1 MPALA
6 EKIEAKCRAFAEEL
20 AELVQVT
27 VRDAFAEV
35 TINGV
40 RSPGPV
46 RVERPRSNGLTK
58 HEKRSPMAIEKLTR
72 ELQAHIDRYPGN
84 GIEGLA
90 RQLGCA
96 SRELSLPIK
105 KLIAGGAI
113 RAEGVARATKY
124 FPVGKGS

>member
-1 MPALA
+1 MAALA

-27 VRDAFAEV
+27 VSEAFAEV

-46 RVERPRSNGLTK
+46 RVERPRPNGLAK
-58 HEKRSPMAIEKLTR
+58 HEKRSPMALEKLTR
-72 ELQAHIDRYPGN
+72 DLQLHIERYPGKR
-84 GIEGLA
+84 IEPIAGA
-90 RQLGCA
+90 LGCS

-124 FPVGKGS
+124 FPVGKGT